1 MGFVALILALVL
13 EQLRPLPGDNPVHRA
28 SAAVADAIA
37 AATDAGQWKYGAFG
51 WAIAVGV
58 AVVGIVL
65 IELVLG
71 RFGVL
76 PVLVLHVA
84 VLYHTV
90 GFRQFSHAFTEIQLA
105 LAASDV
111 EGARQALQRWVRRRD
126 PEFVVGDLPVD
137 ELCRMAIAHALVA
150 AHRHVFAPLFWYIL
164 LPGAIGPVLYRAA
177 QFLTERWAR
186 GAQGGSLTP
195 ADATGS
201 TGSTGST
208 GVPPG
213 ETAAGPGEP
222 YGRFARSAY
231 GWLDWLPVRL
241 SAAGFAVVGNF
252 EDAVYCWRAASSVTG
267 GDSQRRILLMT
278 GGGALGLRI
287 ADARVEAEVRGDA
300 AALDADPSLSGGAPS
315 GFDWS
320 GSAPDAGGLRSAV
333 GLVWRSVVLWV
344 GLFAMLTI
352 ANWLGR

>member
-1 MGFVALILALVL
+1 
-13 EQLRPLPGDNPVHRA
+13 
-28 SAAVADAIA
+28 
-37 AATDAGQWKYGAFG
+37 
-51 WAIAVGV
+51 
-58 AVVGIVL
+58 
-65 IELVLG
+65 
-71 RFGVL
+71 
-76 PVLVLHVA
+76 
-84 VLYHTV
+84 
-90 GFRQFSHAFTEIQLA
+90 
-105 LAASDV
+105 
-111 EGARQALQRWVRRRD
+111 
-126 PEFVVGDLPVD
+126 
-137 ELCRMAIAHALVA
+137 
-150 AHRHVFAPLFWYIL
+150 VFAPLFWYIL

-186 GAQGGSLTP
+186 GAQGGSMPP

-213 ETAAGPGEP
+213 ESAAGPGEP

-252 EDAVYCWRAASSVTG
+252 EDAVYCWRAASAVRG
-267 GDSQRRILLMT
+267 GDEQRRLLLMT

-315 GFDWS
+315 GFDW
-320 GSAPDAGGLRSAV
+320 AGGSNTTPSDVEAIDRV
-333 GLVWRSVVLWV
+333 
-344 GLFAMLTI
+344 FALL
-352 ANWLGR
+352 AQWGV